1 MKVIKKIGLSLVQR
15 SVIAICFFCNFLDGM
30 DVLIISYTA
39 PVIANQ
45 WSISPSSLGLVFSS
59 GLIGM
64 TLGAI
69 LLAPLADRF
78 GRKPLMLTA
87 AILMSISIYYTS
99 MATSIDFLM
108 IYRFFSGLGIGIMMA
123 TTASITAEYSPE
135 KSKGFWI
142 SFVIAGYP
150 VGAVLTGLV
159 SATIIS
165 LGGWQSLYKY
175 AGILSALSIP
185 IIIFFLKE
193 SNLFKSQ
200 NKHQYQHP
208 KLLFKNSIRKN
219 TFLLW
224 SSLFLCFATLYYLIN
239 WIPKLATN
247 AGLPI
252 ELAIYA
258 GTIFNTG
265 AIIGILTQGY
275 FSSLYGLT
283 RTVGLMLLF
292 STLLLFVF
300 GFFEGSVL
308 ILVDLFLLGFSVQGG
323 FVGLYAIAA
332 SLYKTQIRTTG
343 VGWSIGIGRI
353 GGIIGPIVGGFL
365 LSLGLTM
372 TTSFI
377 FFAFP
382 IGFAGILTLLIQ
394 YKNINK

>member
-1 MKVIKKIGLSLVQR
+1 MKVIKKIGLSLLQR